1 MQVQGDLKCIGYR
14 YTTLPDPLV
23 IVMSVTTLLRAAAA
37 AGDAVTL
44 TYDDGVNPEVL
55 RIVMPVAVHGE
66 YLEAIVDPT
75 ENARRLI
82 KLTKI
87 ASVRCAGGRFALN
100 PAAHSA
106 RTETALI

>member
-1 MQVQGDLKCIGYR
+1 MQVQGDAKRTGYR
-14 YTTLPDPLV
+14 YSTLPNMLV
-23 IVMSVTTLLRAAAA
+23 VVMSVTTLLRAAAA

-66 YLEAIVDPT
+66 YLEAIVDPA
-75 ENARRLI
+75 ENTRKLI
-82 KLTKI
+82 KLSKI

-100 PAAHSA
+100 ATARSSSA
-106 RTETALI
+106 ERAFI